1 MTKAI
6 AVQCQA
12 ISKQTGQRCKRKAIP
27 GGTVCGWHGGAAS
40 QVKVKAA
47 IRAEV
52 MNWGLGDSHV
62 DPGEVL
68 LRLVTQS
75 AARAEMYARLLQE
88 AFDAAERLKE
98 AHEKGTNIEAV
109 GDENADTAETAR
121 RDLDRIFNTGGVAA
135 LAGNTY
141 GAAKD
146 VGVYVTGEA
155 IRGLADLE
163 AKERER
169 CANFA
174 TKADAAGLAERTVRI
189 AERQGQLMVEMVQ
202 AALREVDL
210 SPEQAS
216 AFKAAL
222 ARQARELTAS
232 PVG

>member
-6 AVQCQA
+6 SVQCTA
-12 ISKQTGQRCKRKAIP
+12 LSKQTGKQCKARAIA
-27 GGTVCGWHGGAAS
+27 GGTVCRWHGGGAK
-40 QVKVKAA
+40 QVKAKAA
-47 IRAEV
+47 VRAELIH
-52 MNWGLGDSHV
+52 WGLGDTTV

-88 AFDAAERLKE
+88 AFDAAERLKQ
-98 AHEKGTNIEAV
+98 AHEQGASIEAD
-109 GDENADTAETAR
+109 GDESADTAETAR

-135 LAGNTY
+135 LVGNTY

-169 CANFA
+169 CASFA
-174 TKADAAGLAERTVRI
+174 SKAVAAGLAERTVRI

-210 SPEQAS
+210 SRSKHPRS
-216 AFKAAL
+216 
-222 ARQARELTAS
+222 RRR
-232 PVG
+232 

>member
-1 MTKAI
+1 MNAA
-6 AVQCQA
+6 AVRCKA
-12 ISKQTGQRCKRKAIP
+12 ISKAGKRQCKNWAIK
-27 GGTVCGWHGGAAS
+27 GGDVCRIHGGAAS

-52 MNWGLGDSHV
+52 FSWGLGDTTV
-62 DPGEVL
+62 DPGETL

-75 AARAEMYARLLQE
+75 AARAERYALLLEE
-88 AFDAAERLKE
+88 AYEAAERLKRSFDAGALE
-98 AHEKGTNIEAV
+98 IGEDNEI
-109 GDENADTAETAR
+109 AETAR
-121 RDLDRIFNTGGVAA
+121 EDLDRIFNTGGVAA
-135 LAGNTY
+135 LVGNTY

-174 TKADAAGLAERTVRI
+174 TKAIAAGLAERTVRV

-210 SPEQAS
+210 SPEQVS

-222 ARQARELTAS
+222 ARQARELTAPS
-232 PVG
+232 